1 MGASE
6 VRKKGAF
13 RRQHGRAAAA
23 LWTAALLLTLVAT
36 AGPAA
41 AALRI
46 GDPAPSM
53 TLSHLDGTPA
63 QIPEIIRRKVA
74 VLHFWQIGCS
84 SCRQEMPVMN
94 ELYGQY
100 RRKGFDVLAINVGQ
114 PRETVKA
121 FAAELGISYPIL
133 IDTGGKSAATY
144 GVTDVP
150 RTYVVD
156 RNGIVRY
163 RILGGATPEMLKKL
177 VLSLF

>member
-6 VRKKGAF
+6 VRKNGAF
-13 RRQHGRAAAA
+13 RWQHGRTAAV
-23 LWTAALLLTLVAT
+23 LWTAVLLLILVLA
-36 AGPAA
+36 AGQAE

-63 QIPEIIRRKVA
+63 QIPEVLRGKVA

-84 SCRQEMPVMN
+84 SCRQEMPAMN

-100 RRKGFDVLAINVGQ
+100 RRKGIEVLAINIGQ
-114 PRETVKA
+114 KKEAVKV

-133 IDTGGKSAATY
+133 IDAGGKSAATY